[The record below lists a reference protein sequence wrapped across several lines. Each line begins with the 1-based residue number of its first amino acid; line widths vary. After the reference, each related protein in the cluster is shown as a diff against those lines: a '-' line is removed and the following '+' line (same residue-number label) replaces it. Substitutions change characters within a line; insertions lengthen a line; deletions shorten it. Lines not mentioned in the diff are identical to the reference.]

1 MGANRRGLGGR
12 MTAAAAIA
20 AVALAVGSP
29 ARAADGVAAL
39 TTAQARE
46 AASRIACGAPRVARY
61 YARTLRVI
69 DRQRWGSLR
78 DAARADAIDATAD
91 ALYLAARA
99 GNASPEP
106 FAALFGKT
114 KPRDACS
121 PAELDAAVVAIDR
134 ADAPQARSEVD
145 RCAAAPPDKL
155 RDDPACIVAMAARAA
170 LEGDDDRAV
179 ATMADLLAVTTFAK
193 VYDGSH
199 LSPADRGVLLEN
211 IARGLRATAAGDD
224 DRAIDEPLAYAFRG
238 LDLDAVRPEAC
249 KDDEPLAR
257 MWSGGSLRPQEAFC
271 AATRTSLALDK
282 VPVTVRGPAGERSTD
297 LDALL
302 RAAHGARG
310 AHGPAEAASDDA
322 LVEEL
327 LCMLPG
333 TPGDKALVDCAAGQL
348 VAKKPASYKV
358 IVGGLAWSVEI
369 APEKDG
375 ASVHV
380 ASGDHETLSDL
391 VDGARSVAQLR
402 HDLAF
407 AVRDL
412 LLGREPAPEEL
423 RELAVAAG
431 RLWALAEEVAAAAP
445 NEDGGADLVSFV
457 EWLPA
462 RTAAQCSAPASPLD
476 ALACATAPGSGARR
490 LLAAAGVG
498 DLRGLAL
505 EASTS
510 ALRSDDRARCST
522 SVTHGRLLVATAAQ
536 MDPRDGGAD
545 LDLADAELA
554 SAVRDVTA
562 CASSGARAS
571 GGGETRLVTFDLL
584 PTPGLRVAYSTGFTN
599 GVGGDGLR
607 VLPSLEWLAARV
619 RLSGP
624 GARAYVG
631 LQGTLL
637 DPVAPLA
644 ELAMR
649 RADLVFDNQGLAWL
663 DVLRPRLEIAFGV
676 PAFGDH
682 VLLTAGASLR
692 AAAPFFGGKTFNPLA
707 PPQTDRMIYL
717 TPFHADPRARDDF
730 GRFVEVGAG
739 ARYVF

>member
-1 MGANRRGLGGR
+1 MGADKGVLGRRI
-12 MTAAAAIA
+12 TAAGALG
-20 AVALAVGSP
+20 VALSLAGSP
-29 ARAADGVAAL
+29 AFAADGVGSL

-46 AASRIACGAPRVARY
+46 AAARIGCGAPRVARY

-69 DRQRWGSLR
+69 DRQRWGSLG
-78 DAARADAIDATAD
+78 DAARADAIDAAAD
-91 ALYLAARA
+91 AVYLATRS
-99 GNASPEP
+99 GNAAADP
-106 FAALFGKT
+106 FAALFGKS
-114 KPRDACS
+114 KARDACS

-134 ADAPQARSEVD
+134 ADTARAESDVD

-155 RDDPACIVAMAARAA
+155 RADPACIVAMAARAA
-170 LEGDDDRAV
+170 LEGDHERAV
-179 ATMADLLAVTTFAK
+179 GTMADLLALTTFAK
-193 VYDGSH
+193 VYDGNH
-199 LSPADRGVLLEN
+199 LSPADRATLLEN
-211 IARGLRATAAGDD
+211 IARGLRATATGDD
-224 DRAIDEPLAYAFRG
+224 ERAIDEPLAHAFHG

-257 MWSGGSLRPQEAFC
+257 LWSGGSLRSQEAFC

-282 VPVTVRGPAGERSTD
+282 VPVTLRGPAGERSTD

-302 RAAHGARG
+302 RAAHASRR
-310 AHGPAEAASDDA
+310 AEAPDEAAGDDA
-322 LVEEL
+322 LVEQL

-333 TPGDKALVDCAAGQL
+333 TPGDKALADCATGRL

-369 APEKDG
+369 TPDKDG

-380 ASGDHETLSDL
+380 ASGDHETLSEL
-391 VDGARSVAQLR
+391 LDGARSVAQLR

-407 AVRDL
+407 AVRDH
-412 LLGREPAPEEL
+412 LLGREPKPEEL

-431 RLWALAEEVAAAAP
+431 RTWALAEELAAAATG
-445 NEDGGADLVSFV
+445 EEGGADLVSFV
-457 EWLPA
+457 EWLPP
-462 RTAAQCSAPASPLD
+462 RTAAQCVAPASPLD

-490 LLAAAGVG
+490 LLAAAGAG
-498 DLRGLAL
+498 DLRGVAL
-505 EASTS
+505 EAASA
-510 ALRSDDRARCST
+510 ALRSDDRAQCSA
-522 SVTHGRLLVATAAQ
+522 SVTHGRLLVATAE
-536 MDPRDGGAD
+536 RVGGGDAVDD
-545 LDLADAELA
+545 LALADAQLA
-554 SAVRDVTA
+554 SAVRDVTT
-562 CASSGARAS
+562 CASSAGRAD
-571 GGGETRLVTFDLL
+571 TRADARLVTFDLL

-663 DVLRPRLEIAFGV
+663 DVLRPRVELAFGV

-730 GRFVEVGAG
+730 ARFVEVGAG